1 MKKLFLL
8 SMILLGIFQ
17 TSIGQA
23 FTNMP
28 PLNREQA
35 KILEKGILG
44 YVQSYPDSVDANIYL
59 KLKVV
64 REFISTPATTLADSV
79 KIFEDIPM
87 KIVNQIER
95 TEYMGDILKWVPE
108 KQFELSMAINYEKQA
123 ADMRKTL
130 RIRKEFQCKYFLK
143 VGLPCPN

>member
-8 SMILLGIFQ
+8 FFALFGFLQVS
-17 TSIGQA
+17 SAQA

-28 PLNREQA
+28 PLNREQS

-44 YVQSYPDSVDANIYL
+44 YVQSYPDSVDATIYL
-59 KLKVV
+59 KLKSV
-64 REFISTPATTLADSV
+64 REFISSVPINSADSV
-79 KIFEDIPM
+79 RTFLDIPV

-95 TEYMGDILKWVPE
+95 TEYMGDIVKWVPE
-108 KQFELSMAINYEKQA
+108 KQMELMMAITYEKQA

>member
-8 SMILLGIFQ
+8 FALLSCLNSVF
-17 TSIGQA
+17 GQA

-28 PLNREQA
+28 PLNRDQA

-44 YVQSYPDSVDANIYL
+44 YIQSYPDSVDASIYL
-59 KLKVV
+59 KLKSV
-64 REFISTPATTLADSV
+64 REFISSSSSDTV
-79 KIFEDIPM
+79 KIFTDIPM

-95 TEYMGDILKWVPE
+95 TEYGGDVVKWRVENDFDYRMTNDEERRIAE
-108 KQFELSMAINYEKQA
+108 K
-123 ADMRKTL
+123 RKMM